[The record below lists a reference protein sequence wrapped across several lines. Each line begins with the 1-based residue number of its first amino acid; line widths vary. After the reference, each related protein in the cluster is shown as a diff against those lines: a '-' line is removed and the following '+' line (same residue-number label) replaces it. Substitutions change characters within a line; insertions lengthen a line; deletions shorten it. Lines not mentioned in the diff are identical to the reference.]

1 VDNELEVIRHQMEET
16 RTSLADKL
24 GALESQVRGAVEDAT
39 HLVTD
44 TAETVQETVHNVT
57 DTVQDTVHNVA
68 EALDLGK
75 QVDRHPW
82 AMMGGAVA
90 VGFVGGMMLPGPA
103 TVAQA
108 AGTAAASISG
118 PALQNGP
125 ASEPGPM
132 HDALQALKGLALGAL
147 MGVVRDAV
155 VKAIPPD
162 YTSDVTRMVDELTT
176 KLGGKPRPPSPE
188 ANLGRNI

>member
-1 VDNELEVIRHQMEET
+1 MDNELEVIRHQMEET

-24 GALESQVRGAVEDAT
+24 GVLESQVRGAVEDAT

-57 DTVQDTVHNVA
+57 DTVQETVHNVA
-68 EALDLGK
+68 EALDLTK

-90 VGFVGGMMLPGPA
+90 VGFVGGMMLPRPS
-103 TVAQA
+103 TVAEVA
-108 AGTAAASISG
+108 STAASFSG
-118 PALQNGP
+118 PAVRNGAP
-125 ASEPGPM
+125 QEPGPM
-132 HDALQALKGLALGAL
+132 HEALQTLKGMALGAL

-162 YTSDVTRMVDELTT
+162 YTSDVTRMVDDLTT